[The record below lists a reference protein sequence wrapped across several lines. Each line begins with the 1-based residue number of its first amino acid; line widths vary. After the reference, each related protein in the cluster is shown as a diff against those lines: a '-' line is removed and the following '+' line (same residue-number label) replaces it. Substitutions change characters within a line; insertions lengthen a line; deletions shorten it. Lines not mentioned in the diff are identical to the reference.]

1 MLLVIS
7 KVTFGTIDAE
17 DTSFHGYYIIK
28 FTSDP
33 YNLQEDFNIYGQ
45 VTASVEIVFE
55 GTYYFPIITN
65 SH

>member
-1 MLLVIS
+1 MLLVVS

-45 VTASVEIVFE
+45 VTASVEIVF
-55 GTYYFPIITN
+55 
-65 SH
+65 